1 MPSSGSQRLDAASLD
16 NLLPGDV
23 VVPRRL
29 LEVNGRILGTV
40 GWQEPGLEDEVH
52 VQHKKKQHIDT
63 DIHRKRMESLPV
75 GIAFRE

>member
-1 MPSSGSQRLDAASLD
+1 MRKSGVPSSGSQRLDAASLD

-40 GWQEPGLEDEVH
+40 GWEEPGLEDEVH
-52 VQHKKKQHIDT
+52 LDRGSPKKNST
-63 DIHRKRMESLPV
+63 
-75 GIAFRE
+75 